1 MRRKLTTFL
10 TDYHI
15 VTGNNNQGNN
25 GMMGWGN
32 FNIILRPLRAI
43 TIVKEAFEKE
53 KDLVIRVQ

>member
-10 TDYHI
+10 TDYYI
-15 VTGNNNQGNN
+15 VTGNNNQGNK

-53 KDLVIRVQ
+53 EDLVLRVQ